1 MTMCIWPRIFKEA
14 NIINDN
20 PTLEEVHEAVIA
32 EITKINKNLLAQK
45 DSRKLSAEAQS
56 DIITVYAESEKTE
69 DPPRKLGTLS
79 ISPEGLIKLTIK
91 GGVWITS
98 RVDELINS
106 TNDFRLETRL
116 LAELRN
122 PAREISSVIIDKYE
136 GNAPRGDNRGALAY
150 APRCTDSCPGN
161 PKPDKLEKRYPEPD

>member
-1 MTMCIWPRIFKEA
+1 MGIWPRIFKEA
-14 NIINDN
+14 SIINDN

-122 PAREISSVIIDKYE
+122 PAREISSVIIDKYT
-136 GNAPRGDNRGALAY
+136 GTTPRG

-161 PKPDKLEKRYPEPD
+161 PKPDKLEKSCPQPD